1 MEAARDLFGQLGVNA
16 PRKDAIDPAAAPK
29 RLEVV
34 RPHRVFLV
42 PTHAVGL
49 PFERRDCPRAILNL
63 PLRLTKVNGQAQPLP
78 ITLVTKNISSTGVF
92 FLAPCEIN
100 NGAGIEME
108 VGLIGRP
115 LGQGSVQMRTAA
127 HVVRVEECDTPGWR
141 GYAATFD
148 DIDFRR
154 DDTLPPRFDQA

>member
-1 MEAARDLFGQLGVNA
+1 
-16 PRKDAIDPAAAPK
+16 
-29 RLEVV
+29 
-34 RPHRVFLV
+34 
-42 PTHAVGL
+42 
-49 PFERRDCPRAILNL
+49 
-63 PLRLTKVNGQAQPLP
+63 
-78 ITLVTKNISSTGVF
+78 
-92 FLAPCEIN
+92 
-100 NGAGIEME
+100 ME

-154 DDTLPPRFDQA
+154 DDTLPARFDQA